1 MVATELG
8 KMWTLPS
15 LAAALGFWLCTAGC
29 DGRVD
34 KNGELDG
41 GQPDGGVRN
50 VPEWIDELE
59 RAYVADGIEG
69 FQAAR
74 RLMADDSA
82 LTDSPGYD
90 TAAMVLGLGETGTSR
105 KEVQLAAEL
114 RRLAEYIE
122 QHPGQAHAEGGR
134 LRNKLF
140 SYSFGSSGIGMDDKD
155 NVAIKLD
162 GLYSSI
168 AK

>member
-1 MVATELG
+1 MIVRWARMAG
-8 KMWTLPS
+8 IM
-15 LAAALGFWLCTAGC
+15 LAVLAFWLCAAGC
-29 DGRVD
+29 DGRAD
-34 KNGELDG
+34 KNGEPDG
-41 GQPDGGVRN
+41 GQPAGGVRN
-50 VPEWIDELE
+50 VPEWIDELG
-59 RAYVADGIEG
+59 RAYAADGIEG

-82 LTDSPGYD
+82 LTDSLGYD

-122 QHPGQAHAEGGR
+122 QHPGQSHAEAGR
-134 LRNKLF
+134 LGNKLF
-140 SYSFGSSGIGMDDKD
+140 SYWFGSSGIGMDDKD

-162 GLYSSI
+162 GLYSFI
-168 AK
+168 AKRN